1 MIGWLGPGAYT
12 PPNKLTC
19 GKVGCTNL
27 DQEGRDKNVPALT
40 WISVVEF
47 LSPCAR
53 GPCPRGCAARSAI
66 WIYAVPV

>member
-1 MIGWLGPGAYT
+1 MPLVALNRRKGDCPRFADSGNDRLAGPGRLH

-40 WISVVEF
+40 
-47 LSPCAR
+47 
-53 GPCPRGCAARSAI
+53 
-66 WIYAVPV
+66 

>member
-40 WISVVEF
+40 
-47 LSPCAR
+47 
-53 GPCPRGCAARSAI
+53 
-66 WIYAVPV
+66 